1 MKKNIKRYSLLVELT
16 TICLLLWIWLT
27 MEVEMAGTIYLIPK
41 ILGVFVASVIWIVY
55 FIYFFI
61 LGKGKKLN
69 DLIEYAEKSD
79 LESSYENVMLIGGEN
94 CVDFFPK
101 DIDSLNVKKYI
112 CEYITG
118 KSIPSWQMELIIEYS
133 DDIAFE
139 DELYRIKKLSDCDKT
154 NDMSSLF
161 NMTVYIETWNKFSC
175 YQYALV
181 DEKEKRVVYVY
192 MQNIKNTDMIIDKFY
207 LPQGLYK

>member
-41 ILGVFVASVIWIVY
+41 IFGVFVASVIWIVY

-79 LESSYENVMLIGGEN
+79 LESSYDYFLLGT
-94 CVDFFPK
+94 
-101 DIDSLNVKKYI
+101 L
-112 CEYITG
+112 
-118 KSIPSWQMELIIEYS
+118 
-133 DDIAFE
+133 
-139 DELYRIKKLSDCDKT
+139 
-154 NDMSSLF
+154 
-161 NMTVYIETWNKFSC
+161 
-175 YQYALV
+175 
-181 DEKEKRVVYVY
+181 
-192 MQNIKNTDMIIDKFY
+192 
-207 LPQGLYK
+207 